1 VNHHF
6 FSGAVCIIGK
16 ANGVLGFRYDRE
28 GQVSLDVDGSLTS
41 APVVTDIID
50 DNGDIVM
57 VCGK

>member
-1 VNHHF
+1 M
-6 FSGAVCIIGK
+6 GIIGK

-28 GQVSLDVDGSLTS
+28 GQASLDVDGSLTS

-50 DNGDIVM
+50 DNGDIAM

>member
-1 VNHHF
+1 M
-6 FSGAVCIIGK
+6 GIIGK

>member
-6 FSGAVCIIGK
+6 FSRDVGIIGK

-28 GQVSLDVDGSLTS
+28 SQVSLDVDGSLTS
-41 APVVTDIID
+41 ASVVTDIID